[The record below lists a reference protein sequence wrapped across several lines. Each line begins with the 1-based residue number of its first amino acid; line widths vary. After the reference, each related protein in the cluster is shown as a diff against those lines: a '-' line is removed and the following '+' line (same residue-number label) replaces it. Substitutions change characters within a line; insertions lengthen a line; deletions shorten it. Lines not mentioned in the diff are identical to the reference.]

1 MASNSTEET
10 SVPAATNSSTISYPF
25 NVRSTNARARA
36 MINAG
41 GIGPPSPQ
49 SPAAPEDTSIAS
61 SLEKFEKQYLT
72 SGPKSLSGIALRG
85 FLLGITLCVSSVL
98 AIYCIT
104 RGTPLWRAPFFLA
117 SLSLFHFL
125 EFWTTAAYNTPSAAV
140 SSYLLS
146 SNGVAYN
153 LAHSA
158 AFLEC
163 VVTNSFFPERAWLPR
178 WLGYGML
185 TAGLGLIA
193 MGQVVRSVAMMQAGT
208 NFNHIVQTSKAK
220 SHQLVTH
227 GVYGYL
233 RHPSYFG
240 FFWWGLGTQLMLG
253 NVICFMGYAVVL
265 WRFFSRRIEG
275 AFPIPLMHISV
286 LMSTQVKRRSWLT
299 SSGWIISNTASVQL
313 LAFLSSDSVCTQ

>member
-1 MASNSTEET
+1 MDNTTPTETLTPIASS
-10 SVPAATNSSTISYPF
+10 ISAPF
-25 NVRSTNARARA
+25 NVRSTNAQARLL
-36 MINAG
+36 INAG
-41 GIGPPSPQ
+41 GIAPPSSR
-49 SPAAPEDTSIAS
+49 SPPPPDTSINAQL
-61 SLEKFEKQYLT
+61 SLLEKQYLP
-72 SGPKSLSGIALRG
+72 GQRKSLAGIALRG

-98 AIYCIT
+98 TVYSLSVGS
-104 RGTPLWRAPFFLA
+104 RLWRAPFFLA

-125 EFWTTAAYNTPSAAV
+125 EFWTTAAYNTPAAAV

-146 SNGVAYN
+146 SNGAAYN

-163 VVTNSFFPERAWLPR
+163 VVTNFFFPTRQWTPVWVSKGL
-178 WLGYGML
+178 LV
-185 TAGLGLIA
+185 AGLGFIVL
-193 MGQVVRSVAMMQAGT
+193 GQVVRSVAMIQAGT

-253 NVICFMGYAVVL
+253 NIVCFLGYAVVL
-265 WRFFSRRIEG
+265 WRFFSRRIQG
-275 AFPIPLMHISV
+275 VFSCSV
-286 LMSTQVKRRSWLT
+286 TYKST
-299 SSGWIISNTASVQL
+299 GG
-313 LAFLSSDSVCTQ
+313 